1 MNHRPG
7 PYASTSSHSPHFTP
21 CPLLT
26 SSTFLRA
33 GVVLTTLLLG
43 VTAGQVSQK
52 AQAAPSLVPS
62 AVVTNVADSGAGSL
76 RYVVTNAAA
85 GATVTFTVTGV
96 ITLTSGDI
104 GINKNLTIQG
114 PGAGTLAIN
123 ADHASGIFSIQSG
136 SMVTI
141 SGLTIEN
148 GSSSNGGGIYNNGNL
163 TVDSSTIVNNV
174 TAGSGGAIFNDNVLT
189 LTNSSLISNTAV
201 LMGGGL
207 YNQTGDRIRIVST
220 LISSNTTPGYG
231 GGYYNAGIAVA
242 ISTTLQGNRA
252 ISDTSN
258 GGGVHNAADSVL
270 TLSANTFVNNSGPNG
285 GAIANAGVSNVDS
298 STFATNTTST
308 NGGGIFN
315 TNALLVTNSRFDG
328 NTAPDHEG
336 GAIYNLGGGVTVQNG
351 TFVTNTAV
359 RGGAISNNAAIT
371 ITGGVFDN
379 NGGAEAFGGGG
390 FYNQG
395 TAAISGTTFVRNVG
409 GPGAGILNMTGLSLD
424 NVTFTGN
431 TSLSSGAGLYNI
443 GVITVTGGLFNGN
456 VAASNGGGVYNTSG
470 GVLAVQ
476 KVSFITNTA
485 PIGGAISNDSSL
497 TVTESIFDGNVSSLG
512 GGGVFNSG
520 SATVISSTLTRN
532 EGGNGGAFLSSGP
545 LLVDSSTLVSN
556 TVSGAGAGIFSTN
569 ILTLT
574 YSTLVSN
581 TTPNSGAGVYNAGT
595 ATFKG
600 TILANESVTPVC
612 GFGVQMAACLLRTNA
627 VQSVTATP
635 DNCAGN
641 IITSDG
647 YNLTSDAACGFS
659 GIGDVNNTF
668 PLLGPLQDNGG
679 STKTML
685 PLPGS
690 PAIDAGGAV
699 CPVVDQRGMGRV
711 GACDIGAAEVQGY
724 QFNIS
729 GGAVQSATVG
739 LPFSQSLVVSVTD
752 MLGAPVAGGQVTFSA
767 PPSGASTNPAERV
780 VDIAQSYASDA
791 ATANGTGGTYS
802 VAAHA
807 SGVAVPVTFTLT
819 NLVPAVTITATP
831 DLLWANGISNSLVTV
846 RLMSAG
852 QPVVG
857 YTVTVSAQGG
867 QLSSGTPFT
876 IQTDANG
883 YITTTYTVSNTPGTG
898 IVTATLTP
906 APAISETAH
915 ITLVAPPAQM
925 AGELSSKF
933 GSNITYTWVVTNV
946 GTFPLYH
953 VTITSEVPANTHV
966 VTGSVVGGILVGMN
980 VVSTTETLTVGEV
993 ISITY
998 AVHVD
1003 QFSSPIVVHAT
1014 AVGDNGAV
1022 DGVKTNTVY
1031 LLLLPR
1037 VMRQ

>member
-1 MNHRPG
+1 
-7 PYASTSSHSPHFTP
+7 
-21 CPLLT
+21 LT

-33 GVVLTTLLLG
+33 GVVLATLLLG

-52 AQAAPSLVPS
+52 AQAAPGLVPS

-76 RYVVTNAAA
+76 RYVVTNAAV

-104 GINKNLTIQG
+104 GISKNLTIQG

-123 ADHASGIFSIQSG
+123 ADHASGIFNIQSG
-136 SMVTI
+136 SVVTI

-148 GSSSNGGGIYNNGNL
+148 GSSSNGGAVYNNGSL
-163 TVDSSTIVNNV
+163 TVDSSTLVNNV
-174 TAGSGGAIFNDNVLT
+174 VSGSGGAIFNDNVLT
-189 LTNSSLISNTAV
+189 LTNSSLISNSAE

-207 YNQTGDRIRIVST
+207 YNQTGDRIRVVNT
-220 LISSNTTPGYG
+220 VVNSNTTPGSG

-242 ISTTLQGNRA
+242 ISTTLQGNNA
-252 ISDTSN
+252 TGT
-258 GGGVHNAADSVL
+258 GGGVYNAADSVL

-315 TNALLVTNSRFDG
+315 TNTLLVTNSRFGG

-379 NGGAEAFGGGG
+379 NGGSETFGGGG

-395 TAAISGTTFVRNVG
+395 TAAISGTAFVRNVA
-409 GPGAGILNMTGLSLD
+409 GPGAGVLNTTALSLD

-443 GVITVTGGLFNGN
+443 GVMTVTGGLFNGN
-456 VAASNGGGVYNTSG
+456 VAASNGGGAYNTSG

-497 TVTESIFDGNVSSLG
+497 TVTESTFDGNIASAG
-512 GGGVFNSG
+512 GGGLFSSG
-520 SATVISSTLTRN
+520 SATVISSTLIRN
-532 EGGNGGAFLSSGP
+532 EGGNGGAFLSSGS

-581 TTPNSGAGVYNAGT
+581 TTPNSGAGVYNAGS

-600 TILANESVTPVC
+600 TILANELVTPVC
-612 GFGVQMAACLLRTNA
+612 GFGVQMAACLLHTNA

-641 IITSDG
+641 AITSDG

-659 GIGDVNNTF
+659 GTGNVNNTF

-679 STKTML
+679 STQTML

-724 QFNIS
+724 QFSIS

-739 LPFSQSLVVSVTD
+739 LPFSQPLVVSVTD
-752 MLGAPVAGGQVTFSA
+752 MLGAPVDGGQVTFSA

-802 VAAHA
+802 VTAHA
-807 SGVAVPVTFTLT
+807 SGVAVPVAFTLT

-867 QLSSGTPFT
+867 QLSPGTPFT
-876 IQTDANG
+876 TQTDANG

-898 IVTATLTP
+898 IVTTTLTP

-915 ITLVAPPAQM
+915 ITLIAPPTTLV
-925 AGELSSKF
+925 GELTSKF
-933 GSNITYTWVVTNV
+933 GSDITYTWVVTNV
-946 GTFPLYH
+946 GTFPLFH

-1003 QFSSPIVVHAT
+1003 RFSSPIVAHAT